1 MPVLQKKFGSQSRNS
16 MVSLHILTVYVLL
29 LTCFAY
35 AIYICYTYIYMYIYI
50 GRFVLCIVRYFLII
64 FIYLSLSLRVLRD
77 LRRCQDTAGSCD
89 SLGLGKWKSE
99 ATSRVMQ
106 RLEGVGFMTV
116 RVHGALYTPCQ
127 NIVAKI

>member
-1 MPVLQKKFGSQSRNS
+1 
-16 MVSLHILTVYVLL
+16 
-29 LTCFAY
+29 
-35 AIYICYTYIYMYIYI
+35 MYYETSVDVKTQQ
-50 GRFVLCIVRYFLII
+50 GVVIVW
-64 FIYLSLSLRVLRD
+64 VW
-77 LRRCQDTAGSCD
+77 GN
-89 SLGLGKWKSE
+89 GKSE